1 MGNNAGVVIV
11 GAGLGGIR
19 VAESVRSAGYEGS
32 VTLIGAEPHP
42 PYDRPPLSKN
52 VLAGKQER
60 PDLKPAEFFAD
71 SSIDLRTGRTVV
83 SVDPQAHSLTVA
95 HTDDPG
101 NTETVAYDT
110 LVLATGLTPRA
121 FPGADESLAGL
132 HTLRTID
139 DALGLRTEIDGA
151 RSAVVIG
158 AGFIGCEVA
167 ATLRGYGVPV
177 TLVEPAP
184 TPLAAALGEQ
194 IGELVTRL
202 HINNEVDVRAGVGVA
217 EIVSGGEKSGGYGSG
232 DRVTAVKLDDGTEL
246 PADIVVVGIGSIPVT
261 GFLDGSGI
269 ELADRSVGGGIACD
283 AVGKTSADDV
293 YAVGDVANWLDGEG
307 NPKRVEHWNH
317 VVEQALVVAATI
329 TGGESVRGAVPYFW
343 SDQYDVKIQVL
354 GEPRADDD
362 VHIVDD
368 DGKKFLAYYSR
379 DGILTA
385 VVGAGKVAAV
395 MKTRPR
401 LMTETP
407 ISELI

>member
-19 VAESVRSAGYEGS
+19 VAEAVRTAGYEGP
-32 VTLIGAEPHP
+32 VTLIGAEQHP

-60 PDLKPAEFFAD
+60 PVLKPAEFYAD

-95 HTDDPG
+95 RTDDPG
-101 NTETVAYDT
+101 RTETVAYDT
-110 LVLATGLTPRA
+110 LVLATGLAPRP
-121 FPGADESLAGL
+121 FPGADETLTGL

-139 DALGLRTEIDGA
+139 DALALRTEIDGA

-194 IGELVTRL
+194 IGALVTRL
-202 HINNEVDVRAGVGVA
+202 HVGNEVDVRAGVGVSQ
-217 EIVSGGEKSGGYGSG
+217 IVGT
-232 DRVTAVKLDDGTEL
+232 DHVRAVTLDDGTEL
-246 PADIVVVGIGSIPVT
+246 PADIVVVGIGSVPVV

-283 AVGKTSADDV
+283 ASGKTSAADV
-293 YAVGDVANWLDGEG
+293 YAVGDVANWLDAEG
-307 NPKRVEHWNH
+307 NPNRVEHWNH
-317 VVEQALVVAATI
+317 VVEQASIVAAAI

-395 MKTRPR
+395 MKTRPK

-407 ISELI
+407 ISEVLTPAG